1 LKDLFEVLGI
11 DLKMEAIDEQQLE
24 ENIDVFEDNRAPAD
38 GDASL
43 EESIKYF
50 SPKPVSLFVDL
61 VYFIVMYINIE
72 LIPLFSGRHLLDLI

>member
-1 LKDLFEVLGI
+1 
-11 DLKMEAIDEQQLE
+11 MEAIDEQQLE
-24 ENIDVFEDNRAPAD
+24 ENIDAFEDNRAPAD